1 MKCQNVYAKRRPKT
15 AILPSIN
22 SHPNNIEIYEAVNE
36 SVTFQSEGK
45 QKNMYRKTLT
55 IDNTF

>member
-1 MKCQNVYAKRRPKT
+1 MSKCVCEASAKA

-45 QKNMYRKTLT
+45 QKIRIERL
-55 IDNTF
+55 